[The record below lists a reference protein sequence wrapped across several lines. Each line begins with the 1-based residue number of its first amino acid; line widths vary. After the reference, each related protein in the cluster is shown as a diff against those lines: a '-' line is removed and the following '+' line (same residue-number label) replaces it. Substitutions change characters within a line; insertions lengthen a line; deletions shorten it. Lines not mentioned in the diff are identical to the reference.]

1 MESMIPRHKNN
12 RPVLRKTWRLF
23 LITYIRANRLSV
35 APSLS
40 LYYHPTA
47 FMSNIYSITN
57 VHCPQRQLLHPALL
71 ITSTN
76 PNLSYLKIIP
86 SIFFM
91 YVSKF
96 SHTQSIQI
104 IFYKANN
111 FSSSSISLPISI
123 SISRILAIISD
134 VGGYS
139 TGTYS
144 TSLYLLILRS

>member
-1 MESMIPRHKNN
+1 MSIVRSAI
-12 RPVLRKTWRLF
+12 RYGF
-23 LITYIRANRLSV
+23 TYAHACYRTIVCSQYVPISEQAHIV
-35 APSLS
+35 PIAPSS
-40 LYYHPTA
+40 TA
-47 FMSNIYSITN
+47 HYLDKSEFILPSDYPFHI
-57 VHCPQRQLLHPALL
+57 LHV
-71 ITSTN
+71 
-76 PNLSYLKIIP
+76 
-86 SIFFM
+86 

-104 IFYKANN
+104 IIYKSNN